1 MFPPEV
7 FAERRQLSDMI
18 AALPPEVLKDN
29 AAALLNLLK
38 EFQRSLSLELRVI
51 GSVEELDVGDATAV
65 TTLYR
70 DFKRYVNDR
79 TFDLERTRCSQIRRI
94 YDQQIEVRRRGEGSF
109 DPYIGYELGINL
121 LKGRLTRDHTDFPT
135 LLVYEQRLGEN
146 IRAAQYFGDDATRR
160 AERNQ
165 IIAYLNDLALA
176 DLGVSF
182 NDLCSEAMA
191 APITLPPAQEQALQA
206 LAHYVDRFR
215 HADDEF
221 IETMDNVTND
231 ALAALS
237 RINQAVTAGDL
248 TTARQEHAAF
258 VATYEPELGRARE
271 TIRAMSDTG
280 NQLIDLLAS

>member
-1 MFPPEV
+1 MFPPQV
-7 FAERRQLSDMI
+7 FEQRRQLSDMI
-18 AALPPEVLKDN
+18 AALPPDVLKDN
-29 AAALLNLLK
+29 AAALLNLLN
-38 EFQRSLSLELRVI
+38 EFQRSLALELHVI
-51 GSVEELDVGDATAV
+51 GSVEDLDVNDAAAV
-65 TTLYR
+65 TAFYR

-94 YDQQIEVRRRGEGSF
+94 YDQQIEVRRRGVGSF
-109 DPYIGYELGINL
+109 DPYTGYELGINV
-121 LKGRLTRDHTDFPT
+121 LKGRLTRDHADFPT

-165 IIAYLNDLALA
+165 IIANLNDMALA

-182 NDLCSEAMA
+182 NDLCSEALA
-191 APITLPPAQEQALQA
+191 APITLSPAQEQALQA
-206 LAHYVDRFR
+206 LTHYVDQFR

-221 IETMDNVTND
+221 IEYMDSVTND
-231 ALAALS
+231 ALDALS

-258 VATYEPELGRARE
+258 VATYEPELRRARE

>member
-1 MFPPEV
+1 MFPPQV
-7 FAERRQLSDMI
+7 FEQRRQLSDMI

-29 AAALLNLLK
+29 AAALLNLLN
-38 EFQRSLSLELRVI
+38 EFQRSLALELRVI
-51 GSVEELDVGDATAV
+51 GSVEDLDVGDAAAV
-65 TTLYR
+65 TAFYR
-70 DFKRYVNDR
+70 DFKRYVDDR

-109 DPYIGYELGINL
+109 DPYTGYELGTNV
-121 LKGRLTRDHTDFPT
+121 LKGRLTRDHADFPT

-165 IIAYLNDLALA
+165 IIANLNDMAVA
-176 DLGVSF
+176 ELGVSF

-206 LAHYVDRFR
+206 LAHYVDQFR

-221 IETMDNVTND
+221 IETMDSVTND

-248 TTARQEHAAF
+248 DTARQEHAAF
-258 VATYEPELGRARE
+258 VATYAPELRRARE

-280 NQLIDLLAS
+280 NQLIDLLAT